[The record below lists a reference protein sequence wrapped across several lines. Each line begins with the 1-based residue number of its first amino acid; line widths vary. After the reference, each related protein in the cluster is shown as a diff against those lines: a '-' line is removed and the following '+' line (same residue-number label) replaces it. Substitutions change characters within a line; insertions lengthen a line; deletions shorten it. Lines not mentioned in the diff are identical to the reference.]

1 MMSVLGNNLRC
12 FCVIRVA
19 QLRIQHVGSIIIA
32 FSLCVAVCLL
42 MLQPWNSTAEDFY
55 HNTKHSNPVTAGSY
69 LSWFRVSPTTTKI
82 SPSHDMESQCF
93 ASWSV
98 VRSLQWATVQ
108 VLCKQARM
116 MLETS
121 GHAGW

>member
-55 HNTKHSNPVTAGSY
+55 HNTKHSNFVTAGSY
-69 LSWFRVSPTTTKI
+69 LSWFCVSPTTTKI
-82 SPSHDMESQCF
+82 SPSHGITVF
-93 ASWSV
+93 RFV
-98 VRSLQWATVQ
+98 VRRTIFTLGYSTSIM
-108 VLCKQARM
+108 QAS
-116 MLETS
+116 TQ
-121 GHAGW
+121 A